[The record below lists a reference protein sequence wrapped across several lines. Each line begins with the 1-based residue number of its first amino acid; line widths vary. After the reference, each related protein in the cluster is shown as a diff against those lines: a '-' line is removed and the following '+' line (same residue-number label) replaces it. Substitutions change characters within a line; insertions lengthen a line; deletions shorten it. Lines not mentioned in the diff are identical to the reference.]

1 MVQRQWDYKT
11 IKAEAKRQGRIVED
25 FYALKSDP
33 FYMTPAEERD
43 AEWFADLWYNKLGI
57 GVPFHLRRVHYRIVI
72 NITTLGILLPNGR
85 RYVNTLPCF
94 QKLCMRHEQHGIW
107 GWLVLN

>member
-25 FYALKSDP
+25 CYALKSDP

-43 AEWFADLWYNKLGI
+43 AE
-57 GVPFHLRRVHYRIVI
+57 
-72 NITTLGILLPNGR
+72 
-85 RYVNTLPCF
+85 
-94 QKLCMRHEQHGIW
+94 
-107 GWLVLN
+107 